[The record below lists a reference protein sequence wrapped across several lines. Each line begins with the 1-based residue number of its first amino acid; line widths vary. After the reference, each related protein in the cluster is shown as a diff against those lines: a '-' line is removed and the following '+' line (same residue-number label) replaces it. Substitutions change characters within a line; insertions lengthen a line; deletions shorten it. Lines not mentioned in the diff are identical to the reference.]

1 MFYDP
6 KKLEQVLADDNLFFF
21 LPDLYVFGSTCVI
34 HVRVYFMH
42 ACIITKFFQRHQ
54 EIFVLILEQQRHTN
68 ALLFLF
74 WSMLTSL
81 SNS

>member
-1 MFYDP
+1 MTP
-6 KKLEQVLADDNLFFF
+6 KNWNMNLPMTICFFF
-21 LPDLYVFGSTCVI
+21 LPNLYVFGSTCVI